1 MQQTNTNYGLFFC
14 KTISEEGCITCRLIF
29 LSYLQLHPHNSEH
42 FKFCFLQRQR
52 FMQLVLQL
60 HLMSSLKAW
69 DASTNVVQIGSISFS
84 VIVHPHSSMLISS
97 DQFLFALHHMLLQNM
112 IKNYTKKIFIKF
124 QQKAVIIS
132 SFFAI
137 QCKPILNKSVTLIIF
152 STEFWDINLITSKNL
167 VCNLV
172 RNAPALRKTCPYSE
186 LFWFAFFPHLDWI
199 RRDTEYLSVF
209 SLNAGKCEP
218 E

>member
-14 KTISEEGCITCRLIF
+14 RTISEEGCITCRLIF
-29 LSYLQLHPHNSEH
+29 LSYPQLHPHNSEH

-152 STEFWDINLITSKNL
+152 STEFWDKPDNIEKLGMQLGTQ
-167 VCNLV
+167 C
-172 RNAPALRKTCPYSE
+172 TCT
-186 LFWFAFFPHLDWI
+186 A
-199 RRDTEYLSVF
+199 
-209 SLNAGKCEP
+209 
-218 E
+218 